1 MLATMRGIP
10 QVFYGDEYGMKSADR
25 SLGHSTLRMPLPLG
39 EEVTAEMQDM
49 CDYHTRLFQWRKG
62 ESVIHT
68 GKTMHFITRD
78 NTYAYFRYNENE
90 AVFVYLNASEENRT
104 IPTAHYAEILSKY
117 NPVGVDVITGETV
130 DLNKTDLVA
139 APLSALVVKLGK

>member
-1 MLATMRGIP
+1 MRGIP

-39 EEVTAEMQDM
+39 EQVTPEMQDM

-62 ESVIHT
+62 EPIIHY

-78 NTYAYFRYNENE
+78 NTYAYFRYTDEG
-90 AVFVYLNASEENRT
+90 AVFVYINASEDDRT
-104 IPTAHYAEILSKY
+104 IPTTHYAEILSKY
-117 NPVGVDVITGETV
+117 NPVGQDIITEETF
-130 DLNKTDLVA
+130 DLSKKDLVVP
-139 APLSALVVKLGK
+139 PLSALVVKLNK

>member
-1 MLATMRGIP
+1 MRGIP

-49 CDYHTRLFQWRKG
+49 FDYQSKLFQWRKT
-62 ESVIHT
+62 EPIIHT

-78 NTYAYFRYNENE
+78 NTYAYFRYTDEG
-90 AVFVYLNASEENRT
+90 AVFVYVNASEEDRT

-117 NPVGVDVITGETV
+117 NPIGEDVITGKTY
-130 DLNKTDLVA
+130 DLSQKNIVIPA
-139 APLSALVVKLGK
+139 LSSIVVKLSK